1 MKCGNSSRKKKMKG
15 HRSRNLMRA
24 VPVPLGVM
32 LHILKNK
39 NILTLLIMIS
49 DESFDEIDKKKPSS
63 IIVENQHLVH

>member
-1 MKCGNSSRKKKMKG
+1 MKG

>member
-1 MKCGNSSRKKKMKG
+1 MS
-15 HRSRNLMRA
+15 A
-24 VPVPLGVM
+24 VPVPLCVM

-63 IIVENQHLVH
+63 IIVENQHLDH